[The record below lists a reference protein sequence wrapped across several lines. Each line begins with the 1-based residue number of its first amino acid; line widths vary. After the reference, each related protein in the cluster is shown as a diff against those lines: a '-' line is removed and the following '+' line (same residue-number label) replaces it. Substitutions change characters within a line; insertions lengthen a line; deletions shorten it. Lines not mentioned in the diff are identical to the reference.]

1 MLINNQ
7 KPVIHDVDVIF
18 FDTNQNESK
27 NRKYERT
34 LSKKFPNYQWQVRN
48 QVYMNSRASQNPYKS
63 TIDAIGHFPERCTAI
78 GAYLDSHDKLCLI
91 APYGVSDLMSFI
103 VSPTPSYIS
112 DPQRHEIFLNRVYSR
127 DWLEKWPNLKV
138 KEK

>member
-1 MLINNQ
+1 MDKLKEKTVLMISQNRRLMRILRIIQELGLEQGCLCAGTIRNAIWDMLINNQ

-63 TIDAIGHFPERCTAI
+63 T
-78 GAYLDSHDKLCLI
+78 
-91 APYGVSDLMSFI
+91 
-103 VSPTPSYIS
+103 
-112 DPQRHEIFLNRVYSR
+112 
-127 DWLEKWPNLKV
+127 
-138 KEK
+138 